1 MDFYLKVKEFLAENA
16 KEKDFTG
23 GISEDKILKLN
34 KIFKSHFQIATNGFL
49 ETMVLAGFMELI
61 Y

>member
-16 KEKDFTG
+16 KEKRFHRWNRE
-23 GISEDKILKLN
+23 IKFLKIEQN
-34 KIFKSHFQIATNGFL
+34 QIATSGFL
-49 ETMVLAGFMELI
+49 ETMVLVEFMESI